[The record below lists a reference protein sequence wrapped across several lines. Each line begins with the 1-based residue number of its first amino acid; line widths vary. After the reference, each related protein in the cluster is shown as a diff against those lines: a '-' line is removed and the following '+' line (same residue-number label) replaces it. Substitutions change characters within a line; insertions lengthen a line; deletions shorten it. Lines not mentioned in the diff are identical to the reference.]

1 MKKNYI
7 VERIGRVMKL
17 LGFRSHTYGFAAIL
31 LIGVLVIS
39 SCKDKRKPADAHN
52 DPGALNIDSNLAHL
66 LKSSN
71 EQVVSTLP
79 VIRAEYGTKIFVED
93 AQGVISYDARNQN
106 SIASRVSGRIER
118 LMIKYNYQPVQKG
131 QLIMEVYAP
140 DLAVAQQEM
149 LFLRNS
155 ETDQTLLQRAKQRL
169 MLLGMTADAV
179 NSVIKTGKVNYRI
192 PVYSNADG
200 YILEK
205 SAGGPAGSPPSAA
218 ATVNVGD
225 GMSSMGAS
233 SSPLAPTVAST
244 TVNAPVLLREGQ
256 YVNAGQSLFTIYN
269 ADKLI
274 AEFTFKPALA
284 TLVKK
289 GDRFVFYKISDKST
303 AQNATIGLIQPVFKG
318 GENFTIARVYLN
330 KPNFSVGE
338 LLTAR
343 IPVLLPASWWLP
355 ESALVALG
363 NQSVLFKKEGNVFVP
378 KTVKTGMT
386 IAGLVQVTEDIG
398 SWEISKNAAYLV
410 DSESFIK
417 ARIKN

>member
-7 VERIGRVMKL
+7 VRGLTLVLLTGVM
-17 LGFRSHTYGFAAIL
+17 
-31 LIGVLVIS
+31 VIS
-39 SCKDKRKPADAHN
+39 SCKDNKKVADAHN

-66 LKSSN
+66 LKPSN

-79 VIRAEYGTKIFVED
+79 VIKAEYGTKIFVED

-118 LMIKYNYQPVQKG
+118 LLIKYNYQPVQKG
-131 QLIMEVYAP
+131 QLIMEIYSP
-140 DLAVAQQEM
+140 DLAAAQQEL
-149 LFLRNS
+149 LFLRHS

-169 MLLGMTADAV
+169 MLLGMTSDAV
-179 NSVIKTGKVNYRI
+179 NRVIKTGKVNYRI

-200 YILEK
+200 YILER
-205 SAGGPAGSPPSAA
+205 SAAGPAAAAPSAA
-218 ATVNVGD
+218 TAAGSAGD

-233 SSPLAPTVAST
+233 SSSPAAPASAPT
-244 TVNAPVLLREGQ
+244 TVNSPVLLREGQ
-256 YVNAGQSLFTIYN
+256 YVSAGQSLFTIYN

-274 AEFTFKPALA
+274 AEFAFKPALV

-289 GDRFVFYKISDKST
+289 GDRFVFYKTTDKST
-303 AQNATIGLIQPVFKG
+303 AQNASIGMIQPVFKG

-363 NQSVLFKKEGNVFVP
+363 NQSVLFKKEGNVVVP
-378 KTVKTGMT
+378 KTVKTGIT
-386 IAGLVQVTEDIG
+386 IAGMVQVKEDIG
-398 SWEISKNAAYLV
+398 NWEISKNAAYLV
-410 DSESFIK
+410 DSESFIR
-417 ARIKN
+417 AGIKN